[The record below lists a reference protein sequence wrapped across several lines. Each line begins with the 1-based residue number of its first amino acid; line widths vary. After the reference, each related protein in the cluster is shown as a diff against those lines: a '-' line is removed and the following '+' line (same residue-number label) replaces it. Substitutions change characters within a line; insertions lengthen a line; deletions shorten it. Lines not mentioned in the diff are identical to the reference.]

1 MASIAA
7 TNAVLLKVLNRHLKN
22 EPHEHE
28 EITVNEAKHEIVSSD
43 LDFLVKDTASSLV
56 AARVIL
62 TLRDL
67 SHPNGEGGQPTTQ
80 LAAHITTTTS
90 LDPSP
95 STSVILEDASQANG
109 EAPPATAPHR
119 ASTIPTHPPTG
130 SSSTNPSRRPLAD
143 TYKEYISTF
152 MADPPAT
159 ALASLPRFLHQP
171 VTHNRRAIGVEEYH
185 GLIQE
190 ARRGI
195 PDIACEIVDL
205 IADEERQVVAAR
217 LEFRGTL
224 VRPFAGAE
232 PPAGGEGLP
241 VRIGEIVFYWFDGGK
256 LREVVSLVDLKGL
269 RDQAQNQARA

>member
-1 MASIAA
+1 MASVAA
-7 TNAVLLKVLNRHLKN
+7 LNGVILKVLNRHLKS
-22 EPHEHE
+22 EPHEHK
-28 EITVNEAKHEIVSSD
+28 EITINEAKHEIVSSD
-43 LDFLVKDTASSLV
+43 LDFLVRDTSSSLL

-62 TLRDL
+62 TLREL
-67 SHPNGEGGQPTTQ
+67 SHSNGEGGQPTTK
-80 LAAHITTTTS
+80 LAAHITTTANP
-90 LDPSP
+90 DPSSP
-95 STSVILEDASQANG
+95 STLVLLDEESQANG
-109 EAPPATAPHR
+109 EDYAATAPHR

-130 SSSTNPSRRPLAD
+130 SSRINSSRRPLAD
-143 TYKEYISTF
+143 TYREYISTF

-190 ARRGI
+190 ARGAI
-195 PDIACEIVDL
+195 PDIGCEIVDL

-224 VRPFAGAE
+224 VRPFAGAQ
-232 PPAGGEGLP
+232 PPAGGGLP

-269 RDQAQNQARA
+269 KDQAQAQS